1 MSTFH
6 QQSFSNRFRS
16 MGDEAEGVFEQK
28 YEGKFVRYG
37 LNRPPIS
44 MQWMTA
50 KIRYTP
56 DYMLSRALVECMGVG
71 NDRILKLKTEKAY
84 ALQQW
89 HTDWNLEFFLWDSK
103 LKESK
108 IIEWPAIWDML
119 PDLPMNVFPEG
130 KQYWEINVDTHVWP
144 LP

>member
-1 MSTFH
+1 MSFH

-16 MGDEAEGVFEQK
+16 MGDEAETVFEQK
-28 YEGKFVRYG
+28 HEGKFVRYG
-37 LNRPPIS
+37 FNRPPVG
-44 MQWMTA
+44 MHLMTA

-56 DYMLSRALVECMGVG
+56 DYILTRALVECMGVG
-71 NDRILKLKTEKAY
+71 NDRILKLKSEKAY

-89 HTDWNLEFFLWDSK
+89 HTDWNLEFFMWDSK

-108 IIEWPAIWDML
+108 MIEWPIIWDLL

-130 KQYWEINVDTHVWP
+130 KQYWEIDVDKYIWS

>member
-1 MSTFH
+1 MSFH
-6 QQSFSNRFRS
+6 EQSFANRFRS

-28 YEGKFVRYG
+28 HEGKFVRYG
-37 LNRPPIS
+37 LNRPPVS

-56 DYMLSRALVECMGVG
+56 DYLTSRALVEVMGVG
-71 NDRILKLKTEKAY
+71 NDRILKLKSEKAY

-89 HTDWNLEFFLWDSK
+89 HTDMDLELFLWDSK

-108 IIEWPAIWDML
+108 SVAWPAIWDVL

-130 KQYWEINVDTHVWP
+130 KQYWEINVDTHIWP